1 MAAAIADRVLLSLGD
16 EDGGGGGSQCHDSSK
31 YCLEKSTKDS
41 LACGKCNIFSK
52 DTSHAENDFFRGKRE
67 SALILE
73 LAEMVCCRS
82 VVLRIDT

>member
-1 MAAAIADRVLLSLGD
+1 MISCYGANRSGGCSSTISRSNYCDLFVFAGCGMAAAIADRVLLSLGD

-52 DTSHAENDFFRGKRE
+52 D
-67 SALILE
+67 
-73 LAEMVCCRS
+73 
-82 VVLRIDT
+82 

>member
-1 MAAAIADRVLLSLGD
+1 MARTALGVVRQLYQEVIIVTFSYLLGCGMAAAIADRVLLSLGD

-52 DTSHAENDFFRGKRE
+52 D
-67 SALILE
+67 
-73 LAEMVCCRS
+73 
-82 VVLRIDT
+82 